1 MTNTM
6 KGIVSVNDAKAII
19 AANGSLTSD
28 IKSSQIYEG
37 KCKKIA
43 RKREVNVKILANSDR
58 FYLMRC
64 FPLFDSSDLQE
75 MRSEDINS
83 KYLHI
88 GCISISIEPLI
99 HHRFLE
105 TYGKDIHG
113 VCAIV
118 DTTFRNLEHSI
129 ISLHKFSL
137 GSKRADFICQ
147 PNHCL
152 SLTDENLMKRIS
164 VLIMIDSIDVDPGNE
179 LFNICVGHI
188 TTCTNTLNPNGG
200 QTKAVNIA
208 LTGTSAADYAEV
220 SDSMQ
225 EAFLESSR
233 IGSLDLV
240 QEGEDVTTLKTGG
253 ILAKMGLVSTPK
265 VTVRRNYVVNIP
277 RGEKTEGNTSYMP
290 RSFVHAEVRRCASM
304 PRKSLD
310 LAIVRCAKE
319 GLFSDVEKKVTRKEV
334 LERIRVERERMKN
347 AEDVGVE

>member
-1 MTNTM
+1 M
-6 KGIVSVNDAKAII
+6 KGIISVNDARAIV

-28 IKSSQIYEG
+28 IKSSQIYDG
-37 KCKKIA
+37 KFKKIA

-75 MRSEDINS
+75 MRSEDSTN

-105 TYGKDIHG
+105 SYGKNING

-118 DTTFRNLEHSI
+118 DTTFRNLEQSI

-152 SLTDENLMKRIS
+152 SLTDENLMRRIS

-188 TTCTNTLNPNGG
+188 TTCTNTLNPSGNIT
-200 QTKAVNIA
+200 QAVNIA
-208 LTGTSAADYAEV
+208 LTGTSQVDYKEV
-220 SDSMQ
+220 GETLQ

-233 IGSLDLV
+233 KGSLDLV
-240 QEGEDVTTLKTGG
+240 PEGEDITTLKNRNFFAR
-253 ILAKMGLVSTPK
+253 LGLVSSPK
-265 VTVRRNYVVNIP
+265 VTVRKNYVVNLPKPEIKDKSCNP
-277 RGEKTEGNTSYMP
+277 YMP
-290 RSFVHAEVRRCASM
+290 RSFGSADVRRCESM
-304 PRKSLD
+304 PRNSLD

-319 GLFSDVEKKVTRKEV
+319 GLFSETGKKITKRELLEK
-334 LERIRVERERMKN
+334 IRADREQLKN
-347 AEDVGVE
+347 DNKGDLY